1 MGVLAKLG
9 CGCRQRTVDGAA
21 AFGEG
26 DQPLP
31 EEGGKADVNKE
42 AKQYLEDPL
51 MGAKSE
57 ADAETAAE
65 LKEQG
70 NQKFRKQQYEEAL
83 QLYNEAAQL
92 RPRDPSLWLNRSIVN
107 RHLENWEDA
116 EQDAEIAVEMQPSN
130 AKAHYS
136 RALCFQHQGKLQQVL
151 VCCRAGLEAQPDN
164 KALQQLK
171 NVVKRTIAEKDLE
184 KERPLNAS
192 EKAKEDAEQAR
203 EQQEKDADEEDE
215 EQDDGEK
222 LPKGSP
228 RRRRKV
234 VPKESKKENNNDQNQ
249 VVADETSC
257 PAARIKENDLKEIK
271 DNANMTMFRWTGQNP
286 SWEEREMLKKQLT
299 NAFRGKYEELTIS
312 KQELS
317 KNKSKSKLQTDQYDK
332 EQKQGLQLKGG
343 HQPMERPEHVDLPT
357 DFKEQVGIISL
368 EELKKYSWENQ
379 GRRYFISV
387 YGNIFDVSDRP
398 DKYGPDGPYTILTG
412 ADITWG
418 LFAGVDTEDYV
429 NRCYDLFKA
438 KDMGKDKIAGV
449 CSWLAWY
456 WNEYGDPV
464 GQLEPYTRESELPPP
479 PLQEVDEACT
489 VM

>member
-1 MGVLAKLG
+1 MGVFGKLG
-9 CGCRQRTVDGAA
+9 CGCRQRSADGAGA
-21 AFGEG
+21 GEVG
-26 DQPLP
+26 QPQAR
-31 EEGGKADVNKE
+31 EGGFAADEREE
-42 AKQYLEDPL
+42 AKRYFEDPL
-51 MGAKSE
+51 MGAQSE

-70 NQKFRKQQYEEAL
+70 NDKFKKQQYEEAL

-107 RHLENWEDA
+107 RHLENWDDG
-116 EQDAEIAVEMQPSN
+116 EQDAEIAIELQPSN

-136 RALCFQHQGKLQQVL
+136 RALCFQKLGKLQKAL
-151 VCCRAGLEAQPDN
+151 ASCRAGLAAQSEN

-171 NVVKRTIAEKDLE
+171 NVVKRSIAEQDLL
-184 KERPLNAS
+184 KERFVG
-192 EKAKEDAEQAR
+192 EIAEVKTDSDKTSK
-203 EQQEKDADEEDE
+203 QQEGAADEE
-215 EQDDGEK
+215 GEK
-222 LPKGSP
+222 TSP

-234 VPKESKKENNNDQNQ
+234 VHQENKEEMSIQSHI
-249 VVADETSC
+249 VADEASC
-257 PAARIKENDLKEIK
+257 PATRIKDNDMKEIK
-271 DNANMTMFRWTGQNP
+271 DRANITMFRWSGENP

-299 NAFRGKYEELTIS
+299 DAFRGKYAELTIS
-312 KQELS
+312 KE
-317 KNKSKSKLQTDQYDK
+317 NAAKSKSKLQTDQYDK
-332 EQKQGLQLKGG
+332 EQKMGLQLKGG
-343 HQPMERPEHVDLPT
+343 HQPMERPEHVDLPA
-357 DFKEQVGIISL
+357 DYKQLLGIITL
-368 EELKKYSWENQ
+368 EELSKYNSDNPE
-379 GRRYFISV
+379 RRYLISV

-398 DKYGPDGPYTILTG
+398 DKYGPDGPYTILVG

-438 KDMGKDKIAGV
+438 RDMGTDKIAGV

-479 PLQEVDEACT
+479 PLQEVDEACS